1 MDPKFRILTSVID
14 EHESPFLNLETVVL
28 EEKKKRKEKKFVR
41 DQLGSFFSS
50 LQATNHSFSLWT
62 NFAVKSLLENKP
74 SELESLRERKRETV
88 GCG

>member
-41 DQLGSFFSS
+41 
-50 LQATNHSFSLWT
+50 
-62 NFAVKSLLENKP
+62 E
-74 SELESLRERKRETV
+74 
-88 GCG
+88 